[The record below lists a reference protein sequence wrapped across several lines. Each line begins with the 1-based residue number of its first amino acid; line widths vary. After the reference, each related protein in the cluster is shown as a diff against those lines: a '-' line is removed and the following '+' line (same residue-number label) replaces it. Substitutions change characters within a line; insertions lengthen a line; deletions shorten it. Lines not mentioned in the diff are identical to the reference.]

1 MVTPTSSSG
10 SASSAAG
17 IQRHLQ
23 AALEEVE
30 RRDQVQRCLQDM
42 IVNVEWAHQ
51 CNQQVETQAA
61 KTALKKALQQQ
72 TLIVEETALV
82 QETNTLHKHQLAD
95 ALVQELFSVSQSLG
109 EYQQLQQAHK
119 ELSQNYDALVAK
131 LLQAEERIEMMQQ
144 TDQPPQSQRNP
155 SQTTSENNSTQEQPN
170 KANDETISAEKG
182 TTGEEKESEQPTES
196 VLPTSLEDATTLAA
210 PPVPDLSSTD
220 EVVDTTIPPLVLPKA
235 AEAAAIEIAT
245 ASSAPSNK
253 EAVEDEDKNASPEDE
268 PSLDD
273 LAAELEEDNDKWFD
287 GEDDDVEA
295 TEDLKPQSEG
305 ENTKAEPNQ
314 STHENQPAAAADETS
329 TEVPQA
335 PTTKVAST
343 TAASSSQAPV
353 PAAAAAVVEL
363 DQNQDEDPPRLETLD
378 TPALMHVFAYL
389 DALDILNTAQ
399 VNISM
404 YSRVDS
410 LFGFGAGAEE
420 DAPSVDNSTI
430 ATYESGPGA
439 GGASSTAV
447 VSQPTDQQQPTPQ
460 QQEANKKPPSSTNNT
475 TATVVQ
481 LPPPAAASVA
491 STAATTAA
499 TSSGTTA
506 RLPPPLPS
514 TPKQGSISAT
524 TTAAR
529 TPQQQGGIFGFLQPR
544 KSPNQGS
551 LGSSPIPTFGN
562 SPSQR
567 RSPRPSSEPAPMNA
581 TMANSMASKL
591 SDAELNAIIQMTERL
606 RTKEAQLEQLYTEKE
621 RLLAQLDG
629 IDAVKQFLV
638 AKVRSMEESL
648 RTTEDQEAKV
658 AQQIASD
665 QEVIAFLDGRVQ
677 ELEQSLEK
685 SKEDIEGLK
694 VEWQAYQT
702 QAEQKNTVLTDMLRF
717 ERERVQESQSEF
729 KATKKLLIKEVKSC
743 RAQIMALTAENR
755 AISQENETLK
765 RALLQTNNAGD
776 PPSPKHS
783 SYSYNK
789 SSVPAS

>member
-109 EYQQLQQAHK
+109 EYQQLQQAHKELSQNYDATRASLQLQQAHK

-378 TPALMHVFAYL
+378 TPALMHVFAFL

-404 YSRVDS
+404 YSRVD
-410 LFGFGAGAEE
+410 
-420 DAPSVDNSTI
+420 
-430 ATYESGPGA
+430 
-439 GGASSTAV
+439 
-447 VSQPTDQQQPTPQ
+447 
-460 QQEANKKPPSSTNNT
+460 
-475 TATVVQ
+475 
-481 LPPPAAASVA
+481 
-491 STAATTAA
+491 
-499 TSSGTTA
+499 
-506 RLPPPLPS
+506 
-514 TPKQGSISAT
+514 
-524 TTAAR
+524 
-529 TPQQQGGIFGFLQPR
+529 
-544 KSPNQGS
+544 
-551 LGSSPIPTFGN
+551 
-562 SPSQR
+562 
-567 RSPRPSSEPAPMNA
+567 
-581 TMANSMASKL
+581 
-591 SDAELNAIIQMTERL
+591 
-606 RTKEAQLEQLYTEKE
+606 
-621 RLLAQLDG
+621 
-629 IDAVKQFLV
+629 
-638 AKVRSMEESL
+638 
-648 RTTEDQEAKV
+648 
-658 AQQIASD
+658 
-665 QEVIAFLDGRVQ
+665 
-677 ELEQSLEK
+677 
-685 SKEDIEGLK
+685 
-694 VEWQAYQT
+694 
-702 QAEQKNTVLTDMLRF
+702 
-717 ERERVQESQSEF
+717 
-729 KATKKLLIKEVKSC
+729 
-743 RAQIMALTAENR
+743 
-755 AISQENETLK
+755 
-765 RALLQTNNAGD
+765 
-776 PPSPKHS
+776 
-783 SYSYNK
+783 
-789 SSVPAS
+789 